1 MISLSLYIERVI
13 EYAPRLFE
21 SLYETGIM
29 MVFAMVAAILL
40 GLPLGTLL
48 FLTSRNKPMD
58 NKILYQVASVFVNI
72 VRSFPFLLLVVVMQP
87 LIRFFYGRATGDPVA
102 ASFPMMLIAIAL
114 YARFVEQSLHD
125 VPKGVMEMAES
136 MGATTTQLV
145 WKFLYVEARSSLI
158 IGFTTAF
165 VSFIS
170 YSTIM
175 GVVGGGGIAQ
185 RLGRGGH
192 LVAPGGILR
201 GHRQRVGQK
210 HRAGGGSAQLEPG
223 VRILLLHQHR
233 LLLARH
239 GGAAT
244 GDHGLQHLAR
254 GGRNLH
260 PGSLSLRQR
269 GHGRIQR
276 LGS

>member
-1 MISLSLYIERVI
+1 MSLYIDRVI

-125 VPKGVMEMAES
+125 VPKGVMETAES

-175 GVVGGGGIAQ
+175 GVVGGGGIGDFAIRYGYQRYETDVMYTAIVVIIIFVILAQ
-185 RLGRGGH
+185 WFG
-192 LVAPGGILR
+192 LR
-201 GHRQRVGQK
+201 IARQLDK
-210 HRAGGGSAQLEPG
+210 K
-223 VRILLLHQHR
+223 
-233 LLLARH
+233 
-239 GGAAT
+239 
-244 GDHGLQHLAR
+244 
-254 GGRNLH
+254 
-260 PGSLSLRQR
+260 
-269 GHGRIQR
+269 
-276 LGS
+276 